1 MKNNYPLTRKACL
14 LFIALLVGSLST
26 KSFAQ
31 KDSLNKYQNNYRYAV
46 QLEVS
51 HYANIR
57 LERILGKLR
66 KPRFGVSAGVGYSQN
81 PDLWYTRF
89 DFSRIN
95 SKTHFI
101 TSLHSLLP
109 VSPNSDIEA
118 GLVGNYN
125 LLPRE
130 NRKFQPN
137 EKVVMLKAGYRW
149 HTSNRKWS
157 FHVGGLLTLADN
169 LDSQYGMSSN
179 EQKFRINVGN
189 FLPGSLAV
197 GRTF

>member
-1 MKNNYPLTRKACL
+1 MKNIHSSTRKACL
-14 LFIALLVGSLST
+14 LSFVLLPCSFSIEAL
-26 KSFAQ
+26 AQ
-31 KDSLNKYQNNYRYAV
+31 KDSVNKYQNNYRYVV
-46 QLEVS
+46 QLELS
-51 HYANIR
+51 QNTSIK
-57 LERILGKLR
+57 LERIWGKLR
-66 KPRFGVSAGVGYSQN
+66 KPRLGVSAGVGYSQN

-109 VSPNSDIEA
+109 VSPNSDIEV
-118 GLVGNYN
+118 GLAGNYN

-130 NRKFQPN
+130 MRKFHPN

-149 HTSNRKWS
+149 HTSSRKWY

-169 LDSQYGMSSN
+169 LDSKYSMSRN

-189 FLPGSLAV
+189 FTPSLAI